1 MRARLFVASGL
12 ATFLATGSPALAAP
26 PWSEPRSLGPQEE
39 VVSRATIGFGTSGAG
54 LIAWRTGDQPIG
66 RVGTDADR
74 FATLTADGRLVEHGA
89 LDGQL
94 AAPPVVFGRKRVA
107 LLREGLISKPDA
119 RPPLRY
125 RLRLSL
131 GTIGRPAGRL
141 GRVLATYARFPSD
154 AAAGPAMAV
163 GPRGELAIAWMAFK
177 GDEFGTGRWRVRLAV
192 RRANGRF
199 DRIRTVDTGDAAG
212 DRNSYSVAVTF
223 ARRDVVVAYA
233 RERGKRTVAVRTL
246 LRGRR
251 FDRPQTIGPD
261 LGLLWLRTA
270 ASRAGRTV
278 IAYATQDTGEEA
290 NLPHA
295 VRAAIRE
302 PRAVRF
308 GPTQVLDAGGAVER
322 APGRLSLAVGP
333 DGTAGVAWSNAV
345 GGGFPFSYPVRVV
358 VAEPAAGFGPATALA
373 ANGAAGDVVVR
384 NRGAVLVAWT
394 GDVGVAGSAPPEAF
408 AALRPAA
415 GQPFGAP
422 EAISPGPG
430 MTSGQTAA
438 AAFDPRTGRPTVV
451 WPVFRPLPPNSL
463 AQRQH
468 VLDVATRTG

>member
-1 MRARLFVASGL
+1 M
-12 ATFLATGSPALAAP
+12 
-26 PWSEPRSLGPQEE
+26 
-39 VVSRATIGFGTSGAG
+39 SRATIGFGTSGAG

-177 GDEFGTGRWRVRLAV
+177 GDEFGTGRWRVRLAL

-251 FDRPQTIGPD
+251 FDRPQTLGPD

-322 APGRLSLAVGP
+322 APGRLSLAVASRRHGRRRLVQRCRGRLP
-333 DGTAGVAWSNAV
+333 VQLSGSRGRRRAGSAASDRPPRSPRT
-345 GGGFPFSYPVRVV
+345 GR
-358 VAEPAAGFGPATALA
+358 PA
-373 ANGAAGDVVVR
+373 DVVVR

-451 WPVFRPLPPNSL
+451 WPVFRQLPPDSL